1 MSSKYIKT
9 AVINTSH
16 MLKDITENLDLM
28 GREMKDI

>member
-9 AVINTSH
+9 AVINTFH
-16 MLKDITENLDLM
+16 TLKDIRENLDLM